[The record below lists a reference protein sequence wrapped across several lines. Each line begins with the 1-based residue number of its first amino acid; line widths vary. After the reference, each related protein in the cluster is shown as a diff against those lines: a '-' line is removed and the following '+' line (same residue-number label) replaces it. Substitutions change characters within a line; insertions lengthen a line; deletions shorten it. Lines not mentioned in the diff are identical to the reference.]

1 MRKMIKFFAFIGA
14 YFLGVLSGIAA
25 AYDADMNRRKRR

>member
-1 MRKMIKFFAFIGA
+1 MVKFFAFVGA

-25 AYDADMNRRKRR
+25 SYDADTNRRRRR

>member
-1 MRKMIKFFAFIGA
+1 MVKFFAFVGA

-25 AYDADMNRRKRR
+25 AYDAEINRRKRK

>member
-1 MRKMIKFFAFIGA
+1 MIKFFAFVGA

-25 AYDADMNRRKRR
+25 AYDAEINRRKRK

>member
-1 MRKMIKFFAFIGA
+1 MIKLFAFVGA

-25 AYDADMNRRKRR
+25 AYDADTNRRRRR